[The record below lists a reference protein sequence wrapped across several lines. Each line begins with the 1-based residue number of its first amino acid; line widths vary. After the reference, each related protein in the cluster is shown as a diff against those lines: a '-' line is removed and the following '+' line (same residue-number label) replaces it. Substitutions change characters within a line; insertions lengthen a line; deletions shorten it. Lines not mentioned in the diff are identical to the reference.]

1 MCMCVLNNL
10 STLALLA
17 VIQVSQRGVKGRW
30 RGNWEGRH
38 PQGTRATWTWLSTPR
53 FPRGGD
59 PPGAYSLCGACFIL
73 DPLTSNSWLEGC
85 SCKMTPLTGKTH
97 FEMLY
102 QHFKVK
108 ILAFFLD
115 KQGTAIVNNESLRTS
130 TMPCPASHLYSPL
143 GHHLA
148 SSLLS

>member
-115 KQGTAIVNNESLRTS
+115 KQEDVRD
-130 TMPCPASHLYSPL
+130 SHSQQ
-143 GHHLA
+143 
-148 SSLLS
+148 